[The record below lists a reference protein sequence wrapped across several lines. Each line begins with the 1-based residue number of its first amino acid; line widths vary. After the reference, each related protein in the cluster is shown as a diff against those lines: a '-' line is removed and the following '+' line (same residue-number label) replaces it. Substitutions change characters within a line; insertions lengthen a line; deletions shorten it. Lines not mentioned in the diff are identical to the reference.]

1 MTSVTRVEASVLV
14 AVAAGALFGSP
25 SATNVSIEQDPSTR
39 VVTVSYS
46 LGSEPAIVTADFTT
60 NGVSIGAANM
70 RRVAGDVN
78 RLVTN
83 VASTCSF
90 TWLPDR
96 EWADRVV
103 DDGSVKAVV
112 RVWATNC
119 PPDYMAIDLRVVT
132 NGVSFYADESALPY
146 AVTNDYYRHDAL
158 LMRKI
163 HAADV
168 EWAMGVAEPDIGRDH
183 GNNRDREKLHQ
194 VRLSADYY
202 IGVFLLTQQ
211 QYYRATRSR
220 PSVFRNRDDAYS
232 RPVEGVSYNMYR
244 AGADTTDWAGWP
256 SMAHE
261 VKDGSVLRKFRDLT
275 GVELDLPTDAQWE
288 YAARAG
294 VYLPLPS
301 GKRASAETLG
311 EIAWYSGNSYV
322 EAQDQ
327 METHP
332 VGMKA
337 PNAWGLY
344 DVLGNTQEMVLDY
357 HANSPSEA
365 QVDPVG
371 AASGSYRVLR
381 SGTYDFALADSYV
394 SMRNLIDPRNNGSNS
409 ASMRKV
415 SLRLCCPAAVSVR

>member
-1 MTSVTRVEASVLV
+1 MIIKKKMLTLASAVV
-14 AVAAGALFGSP
+14 ASALWGSP
-25 SATNVSIEQDPSTR
+25 SVSNVTLVQDSYTR
-39 VVTVSYS
+39 VVTVSYL
-46 LGSEPAIVTADFTT
+46 LGAEPAIVTADFMT
-60 NGVSIGAANM
+60 NNVSIGGANM

-78 RLVTN
+78 KLVTN
-83 VASTCSF
+83 TLSTCTF
-90 TWLPDR
+90 TWVPDR
-96 EWADRVV
+96 EWTGRVI

-132 NGVSFYADESALPY
+132 NGVSFYADTSSLPY

-158 LMRKI
+158 LMRRI

-183 GNNRDREKLHQ
+183 GNNRDREKLHK
-194 VRLSADYY
+194 VILSADYY
-202 IGVFLLTQQ
+202 MGVFPLTQQ
-211 QYYRATRSR
+211 QYYRATQSR
-220 PSVFRNRDDAYS
+220 PSVFVNRDDAYS

-256 SMAHE
+256 SAGHA
-261 VKDGSVLRKFRDLT
+261 VKDGSVLQRFRDLT

-294 VYLPLPS
+294 VYLPLPN
-301 GKRASAETLG
+301 GKRASAESLD
-311 EIAWYSGNSYV
+311 EIAWYSGNSYI
-322 EAQDQ
+322 EERGQ

-332 VGMKA
+332 VGLKA

-357 HANSPSEA
+357 HANAPSEA

-371 AASGSYRVLR
+371 AASGSSRVLR
-381 SGTYDFALADSYV
+381 SGTYDYRLSDSYV
-394 SMRNLIDPRNNGSNS
+394 SMRALGDPRNNGSNS
-409 ASMRKV
+409 ASWRKV
-415 SLRLCCPAAVSVR
+415 STRLCCPAVVSVK

>member
-1 MTSVTRVEASVLV
+1 MIIKKNMLTLASAVV
-14 AVAAGALFGSP
+14 ASALWGSP
-25 SATNVSIEQDPSTR
+25 SVSNVTLVQDSYTR
-39 VVTVSYS
+39 VVTVSYL
-46 LGSEPAIVTADFTT
+46 LGAEPAIVTADFMT
-60 NGVSIGAANM
+60 NNVSIGGANM

-78 RLVTN
+78 KLVTN
-83 VASTCSF
+83 TLSTCTF
-90 TWLPDR
+90 TWVPDR
-96 EWADRVV
+96 EWTGRVI
-103 DDGSVKAVV
+103 DDGSVKAVF

-132 NGVSFYADESALPY
+132 NGVSFYADTSSLPY

-183 GNNRDREKLHQ
+183 GNNRDREKLHK
-194 VRLSADYY
+194 VRLSSDYY
-202 IGVFLLTQQ
+202 IGVFPLTQQ
-211 QYYRATRSR
+211 QYYRVTQLR
-220 PSVFRNRDDAYS
+220 PSVFRNRDDARS

-244 AGADTTDWAGWP
+244 AGSDTTDWAGWP

-261 VKDGSVLRKFRDLT
+261 VKEGSVLKKFRDLT

-301 GKRASAETLG
+301 GKRASAESLD
-311 EIAWYSGNSYV
+311 EIAWYSGNSYI
-322 EAQDQ
+322 EERGQ

-332 VGMKA
+332 VGLKA

-357 HANSPSEA
+357 HANAPSEA
-365 QVDPVG
+365 QVDPPG
-371 AASGSYRVLR
+371 ALSGSSRILR
-381 SGTYDFALADSYV
+381 SGTYDDNLSSSYV
-394 SMRNLIDPRNNGSNS
+394 SKRNVLDPRNNGSNS
-409 ASMRKV
+409 SSMRKISV
-415 SLRLCCPAAVSVR
+415 RLCCPAVISMR